1 MELCAE
7 IVLNSAELCSI
18 MSIIEHK
25 FGTCMLSIKGCRIVL
40 LSFRSSRF
48 LFKIARIG
56 SPLKSELFGERFA

>member
-1 MELCAE
+1 
-7 IVLNSAELCSI
+7 